1 MASNTVIYSNVLAG
15 VLFSAL
21 TPVFIQLSK
30 TDGKIKYHPME
41 VSILVEMVKC
51 AFSLASLQYARWQ
64 RGYEPEYGDNG
75 VVLDQFDWK
84 GSLPYLFPAFFYQVR
99 TAASVAR
106 AALLAPPGLQYE
118 SWRTSLP
125 HIDARCLASPPSTPE
140 SSLVA
145 ARTVLHVSHACNSIL
160 PIFITITG
168 ALTYSS

>member
-64 RGYEPEYGDNG
+64 QGLR
-75 VVLDQFDWK
+75 
-84 GSLPYLFPAFFYQVR
+84 
-99 TAASVAR
+99 AR
-106 AALLAPPGLQYE
+106 VWG
-118 SWRTSLP
+118 
-125 HIDARCLASPPSTPE
+125 
-140 SSLVA
+140 
-145 ARTVLHVSHACNSIL
+145 
-160 PIFITITG
+160 
-168 ALTYSS
+168 